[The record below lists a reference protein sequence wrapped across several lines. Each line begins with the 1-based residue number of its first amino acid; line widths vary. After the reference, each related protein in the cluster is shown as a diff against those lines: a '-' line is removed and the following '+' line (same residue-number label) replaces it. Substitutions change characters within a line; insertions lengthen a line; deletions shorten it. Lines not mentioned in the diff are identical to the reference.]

1 MQKKGFCSKID
12 AGSIYEKKKKRL
24 NIAYFSLTAWP
35 LYAKD
40 VFVTFFN

>member
-12 AGSIYEKKKKRL
+12 AGSIYEKKKRL
-24 NIAYFSLTAWP
+24 NIAYFSLTTWP